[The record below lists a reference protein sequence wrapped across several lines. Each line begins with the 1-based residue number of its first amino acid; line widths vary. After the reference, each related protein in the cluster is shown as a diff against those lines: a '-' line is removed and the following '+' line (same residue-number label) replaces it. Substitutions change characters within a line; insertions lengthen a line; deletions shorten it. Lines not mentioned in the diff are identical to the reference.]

1 MPDLAKHPVP
11 SPGAQGVPIRK
22 NWWKRRPVVLWG
34 AAAAAC
40 AAGASAVLLW
50 EPWVDR
56 TPFTATIVSASADAY
71 IRNGGHG
78 RAGEQCTPNAP
89 GETVVIFD
97 KSGKRKLA
105 EATTSRTG
113 QRLPD
118 AYGDFAGYCYEV
130 TLVKNVPGGEGTYK
144 IQTGGGTISSM
155 SEDDLR
161 LSADEQR
168 QGFKKTRIPADDL
181 ARPLGG
187 DDDAG

>member
-11 SPGAQGVPIRK
+11 SLGAQGEPIRK
-22 NWWKRRPVVLWG
+22 NWWKRRPVLWG

-40 AAGASAVLLW
+40 VVGASAVLLW

-56 TPFTATIVSASADAY
+56 TPFTATIVSASADTY
-71 IRNGGHG
+71 VRNGGHG
-78 RAGEQCTPNAP
+78 RAGEQCTPNAA
-89 GETVVIFD
+89 GETVVVFD

-118 AYGDFAGYCYEV
+118 SYGDFGGYCYEV
-130 TLVKNVPGGEGTYK
+130 TRVEGVPGGEGIYK
-144 IQTGGGTISSM
+144 IQTGGGTISSI

-161 LSADEQR
+161 RTADELG
-168 QGFKKTRIPADDL
+168 QGFKKTRVPVDE
-181 ARPLGG
+181 
-187 DDDAG
+187 